1 MFLDDT
7 DGRLVELAD
16 TPDLGSGAERCR
28 GSSPRAATL
37 FFSRGVLTPRG
48 EDSMNTPSVFPVSII
63 TWQSLKSRTI
73 NGDLF
78 TIVSRC

>member
-1 MFLDDT
+1 
-7 DGRLVELAD
+7 
-16 TPDLGSGAERCR
+16 
-28 GSSPRAATL
+28 
-37 FFSRGVLTPRG
+37 
-48 EDSMNTPSVFPVSII
+48 MNTPSVFPVSII